1 MLTFWLWKSLRR
13 ADTSHPLYSRIY
25 MTPPVPM
32 PWYIALLVIALAPF
46 LLLPGIVLMSAVYS
60 LRWSAQVAATLAEER
75 AAGRFEL
82 LSLTPPGALGAAW
95 ATCRACL
102 QRHGSMG
109 QIQSVGSWV
118 MRLAFL
124 WLIATSLRGSP
135 TPVRQADWRP
145 IYSFLVLFAALAIDH
160 AESMVMAC
168 LVGTFVA
175 TRTTGRLEAML
186 GAAGIFALFETMTV
200 VVPLLFGLIVLPSIY
215 TALNAPILGAAI
227 TTPLITLLLFA
238 GLREA
243 VITGFWRAVQDAV
256 NAGPDDV
263 RLVTG

>member
-13 ADTSHPLYSRIY
+13 ADTSHPLYTRIY

-82 LSLTPPGALGAAW
+82 LSLTPPGAVW

-109 QIQSVGSWV
+109 QIQSIGSWV
-118 MRLAFL
+118 MRVAFL

-135 TPVRQADWRP
+135 APFRQVDWRP
-145 IYSFLVLFAALAIDH
+145 TYSFLILFAGLAIDH
-160 AESMVMAC
+160 AESIVMAC
-168 LVGTFVA
+168 LVGTLVA
-175 TRTTGRLEAML
+175 TRTTGRVEAML
-186 GAAGIFALFETMTV
+186 GAAGIFALFEIVTV
-200 VVPLLFGLIVLPSIY
+200 VAPLLIGLIVLPGIY
-215 TALNAPILGAAI
+215 TALNAPSLGTAI

-243 VITGFWRAVQDAV
+243 VITSFWRAVRDAV

-263 RLVTG
+263 RLATE

>member
-13 ADTSHPLYSRIY
+13 ADASHPLYMRIY
-25 MTPPVPM
+25 MAPPVPM
-32 PWYIALLVIALAPF
+32 PWYIAVLVIALAPF

-82 LSLTPPGALGAAW
+82 LALTPPGALGAAW
-95 ATCRACL
+95 AACRACL

-109 QIQSVGSWV
+109 QIQSIGSWV
-118 MRLAFL
+118 MRVAFL

-135 TPVRQADWRP
+135 APFRQADWRP
-145 IYSFLVLFAALAIDH
+145 TYTFLVLFAGLAIDH

-168 LVGTFVA
+168 LVGMFVA
-175 TRTTGRLEAML
+175 TRTTGRVEAML
-186 GAAGIFALFETMTV
+186 GAAGIFALFETVTV
-200 VVPLLFGLIVLPSIY
+200 VAPLLIGLVVLPDLY
-215 TALNAPILGAAI
+215 AALNAPSTGAAI

-243 VITGFWRAVQDAV
+243 VITGLWRAVRDSV